1 MREIYKVQTRP
12 QAMQENMITAEK
24 YRLTILT
31 EGLVR
36 LEYSEEGVFEDRA
49 TQMAFY
55 RDFPK
60 TSFRVLRT
68 EDGIEVHTSRLH
80 IIYNEKEFAGNGLS
94 IQVKGGISGYHSIW
108 HYGEEPE
115 DLKGTARTLDM
126 VNGEYALDHSDLF
139 GFGHQMRDGGPAKL
153 KLEHGL
159 ISGFGFSVIDDS
171 KSQILLENGWI
182 EPRNKGVKDL
192 YFFGYG
198 HDYKEALKAFYYLCG
213 STPMLPRYA
222 LGNWWSRYY
231 KYTEKS
237 YMELMERFDEENL
250 PFTVAVIDMDWH
262 LVDIDPKYGS
272 GWTGYTWNREFFP
285 DPPRFLKKLHDRGM
299 KTTLNVHPADG
310 VRAHEECYPK
320 MAKAMG
326 VDMEHEDPVGF
337 DVANPEF
344 MDAYF
349 KYIHHP
355 LEEDGVDFWWIDWQ
369 QGGISKMEG
378 LDPLW
383 ILNHFHFMDSK
394 RDGKRPLTF
403 SRYAGPG
410 SHRYPVGFS
419 GDTITTWDS
428 LEFQPYFTAT
438 ASNIGYGWWSHD
450 IGGHMMGYKNDEL
463 VARWVQF
470 GIYSPIMRL
479 HSSCGEFN
487 GKEPWRFK
495 AESEKVMG
503 EALRQRHA
511 MIPYLYT
518 MNHRS
523 YKEGMPLILPMY
535 YEYPDI
541 MEAYN
546 MKNQFYF
553 GTELIVAPI
562 TSPRK
567 SGINHAKVKV
577 WLPEGIWYDVYTGM
591 IYQGDRVLDMYRNL
605 DSIPVLAKAG
615 AILPVTDEISGVQAI
630 KNPDSLRIKV
640 FAGADGEFELYEDD
654 NETCNYEKNEY
665 VITKMTFE
673 KSGVFTIFPA
683 NGKLALIPEKRSYI
697 VELTGYQKSAVD
709 TVKVEI
715 DGKIVDVA
723 VTYDKKKQAVEITI
737 SECDVTKE
745 VKIFISEEALTNG
758 NQIVERSFNFLNQ
771 AEIEFSL
778 KERIY
783 SLVTS
788 GKSIPVK
795 LAELKAME
803 IDKDL
808 EGAMTEIISAF

>member
-553 GTELIVAPI
+553 GTEIIVAPI